1 MLSWN
6 KGKVIKELKKKQ
18 KLKHSPSRSE
28 IPMNLYGASR
38 HYFGSL
44 NKAKKGRGLK
54 IEKLK
59 YNPIK
64 SQHINHQKIS
74 LMYWVL
80 FMEMVHII

>member
-6 KGKVIKELKKKQ
+6 KGKVIKELKKKAK

-44 NKAKKGRGLK
+44 NKAKKAAGLK

-64 SQHINHQKIS
+64 KSAYKPS
-74 LMYWVL
+74 KDFAYVL
-80 FMEMVHII
+80 GVIYG